1 MKSHESRIR
10 DRPGFY
16 DAMVQD
22 NTTSDPYHLANN
34 AMAADDG
41 FFNNRPFTYLR
52 GITNDGVTG
61 NLSLLIYKRPVF
73 RVGR

>member
-1 MKSHESRIR
+1 MI
-10 DRPGFY
+10 
-16 DAMVQD
+16 QD
-22 NTTSDPYHLANN
+22 NTTDNLYHLANN
-34 AMAADDG
+34 AMTTDDG
-41 FFNNRPFTYLR
+41 FFNRRPFTDLR